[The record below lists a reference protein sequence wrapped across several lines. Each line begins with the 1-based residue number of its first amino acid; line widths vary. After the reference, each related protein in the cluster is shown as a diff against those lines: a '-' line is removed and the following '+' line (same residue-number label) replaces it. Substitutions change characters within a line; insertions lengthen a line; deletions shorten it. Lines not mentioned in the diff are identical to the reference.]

1 MTLKFENPGYV
12 YILSNESLKGLK
24 IGYTQNSPYDRSADL
39 FTTGV
44 PTPFVVEHFFFVE
57 NAPLCE
63 ELVHTRLNRYRIDDS
78 REFFRVDVPRAMRA
92 VEQAID
98 DLRERLWAKNEL
110 HVFKDN
116 TKKFENNNKGNNE
129 PVVKQVPLVNQS
141 DYKNPKFKEMIK
153 VMKETYGLMT
163 QEDIAKK
170 VGISPEGVGKIIKM
184 MQGIQGSQILYS
196 REENRVKKYSVA
208 LSFNVEQLTLLS
220 ERFPL
225 LELMELEPLFNKPKN
240 NYKNKNQNG
249 YKPRTKEQNSGQT
262 VSEFIKEKVEN
273 EKVENKDKNISN
285 ENENSSPSKRDP
297 LSREN
302 LNTAVNA
309 ARTVQRNI
317 DRKLGKPS

>member
-44 PTPFVVEHFFFVE
+44 PSPFVVEHFFFVE

-98 DLRERLWAKNEL
+98 DLRERLWSKTEL
-110 HVFKDN
+110 NVFKDN
-116 TKKFENNNKGNNE
+116 NKKFDNNNNE
-129 PVVKQVPLVNQS
+129 PVAKQVPLVNQS

-170 VGISPEGVGKIIKM
+170 IGISPDGAGKIIKM

-225 LELMELEPLFNKPKN
+225 LDLMELEPLFNKPKN
-240 NYKNKNQNG
+240 NYKNKNGNG
-249 YKPRTKEQNSGQT
+249 YKPRAKAPDDKGKT
-262 VSEFIKEKVEN
+262 VSEFIKDKVEN
-273 EKVENKDKNISN
+273 DKKPFNKEPN
-285 ENENSSPSKRDP
+285 
-297 LSREN
+297 
-302 LNTAVNA
+302 NA
-309 ARTVQRNI
+309 SANHTQPVQRNI
-317 DRKLGKPS
+317 DSKLRNSKPT